1 MLPLEAS
8 FFCFSFDFLISLSF
22 FGRDVFF
29 GERRGIFAVLRPV
42 KTVGLVGCRRDGV
55 DVLARSVHG
64 HTVLFFKS
72 FQVSVVTTLS
82 KVLTVSASD
91 CEISSSRSFLYT
103 MHHHLRHRN
112 WAFHDL
118 WLGTSTVLSTIC
130 VKICGTRMA
139 ISSTCGLAAGTT
151 SSSCCSPF
159 VAFSVSRVFPAIRL
173 STVVHLSCASLGDS
187 SVACSARG
195 LTVRPLSPHHHALY
209 SRAPSRPAVSTT
221 ACRVTNLLA
230 ALTESGTP
238 SLVSSATCRCSL
250 RHVHRDSTSMA
261 PIPCASV

>member
-173 STVVHLSCASLGDS
+173 SIVVHLLCITRRFFSRLFSAGANCS
-187 SVACSARG
+187 SVVTSSPRPVQSGSVSSSGIHNRLSSDEPPCSTHGIRN
-195 LTVRPLSPHHHALY
+195 TVTCVICDLQML
-209 SRAPSRPAVSTT
+209 APSRSP
-221 ACRVTNLLA
+221 
-230 ALTESGTP
+230 
-238 SLVSSATCRCSL
+238 
-250 RHVHRDSTSMA
+250 
-261 PIPCASV
+261 